1 MMVDHGMD
9 SEVLLYTAPPGEE
22 GLEFSHAGGE
32 HEAFEGLASQ
42 IAEISGC
49 CYTDHR
55 TRHDCTENQTAHWDI
70 QIGHLVDAYLDYR
83 SRSAENG
90 MPTFNEQL
98 MAPSSSDTQCL
109 SLSNIELVDL
119 FQQSRSSPQSLLSHK
134 YPNETLIYH

>member
-9 SEVLLYTAPPGEE
+9 SEALPYTAPLGEE

-49 CYTDHR
+49 RYTDHR
-55 TRHDCTENQTAHWDI
+55 TRHDRTENQTAHWDI

-90 MPTFNEQL
+90 MPTFNEPL

-119 FQQSRSSPQSLLSHK
+119 FRMYDGLHPCHN
-134 YPNETLIYH
+134 PITN